1 MRMRGGWS
9 TREMAEFTGTTVKTV
24 RHYHRIGLLDEPE
37 RDTNG
42 YKKYG
47 IPHLLQLMRIRR
59 LVDVGVPLADI
70 AAVQESPEGA
80 EQTLRALD
88 TELAASIERQQRM
101 RDQLAELLRRPDLV
115 GAPPGFEA
123 HADGLTELDRTFMLL
138 NSRVLGPEVM
148 DVLRT
153 MEAGPPSP
161 QAVEFQALTD
171 DASDEA
177 RQDLAERYAV
187 EIRRDMDANPVLGAA
202 VDRVQS
208 GGDPSTQPV
217 LLHAVVELLNKSQI
231 DVLQRA
237 NAIIYP
243 PAAGRA

>member
-1 MRMRGGWS
+1 
-9 TREMAEFTGTTVKTV
+9 MAEFTGTTVKTV

-217 LLHAVVELLNKSQI
+217 LLHAVVELLNKAQI

>member
-1 MRMRGGWS
+1 
-9 TREMAEFTGTTVKTV
+9 MAEFTGTTVKTV